1 MPETK
6 DFLNP
11 NSMLTPGIVGGL
23 TVSISMPLSLHFGL
37 SIKWVA
43 LTVSFLFGA
52 LIVFYSKDAMA
63 YLQRG
68 IYWILNSLIIFSVGI
83 GAAANIDPPPQTPQA
98 AVDVHKSALPNLL
111 GSLSPVFMPI
121 SSAHAQQDDSNSAQ
135 LPYRAAPPVQ
145 SRRPRTSTHN
155 FSVPDGYG
163 SSSGM
168 NVQKRQQQEYFRKL
182 EAYQRRWSW

>member
-37 SIKWVA
+37 SVKWVA

-83 GAAANIDPPPQTPQA
+83 GAAANIDSLPQPPHGAITHGA
-98 AVDVHKSALPNLL
+98 IDIHKSAVPNLL
-111 GSLSPVFMPI
+111 GSLSPELMPI
-121 SSAHAQQDDSNSAQ
+121 STAHAQEGDSNGAR
-135 LPYRAAPPVQ
+135 LRHDAGPRAKPPRAA
-145 SRRPRTSTHN
+145 
-155 FSVPDGYG
+155 VPERYG
-163 SSSGM
+163 NSSEM
-168 NVQKRQQQEYFRKL
+168 NAKHRKQQEYLRNL